1 MIKKYNCVVEVINR
15 SHIDR
20 VEPLVIEAESREEAK
35 AKVIALY
42 EKWGKKMLNCTAF
55 NILSVKEAL

>member
-1 MIKKYNCVVEVINR
+1 MIKKFNCLVEVINR
-15 SHIDR
+15 NHVDR

-35 AKVIALY
+35 EKVISLY